1 MVLKMNE
8 PNASGVSVAGK
19 TNASASAGE
28 AEGIVI
34 LLKKI
39 LIQIG
44 KALLLLLVW
53 VALAPV
59 YYFVSEVAQANLSA
73 RTLANI
79 FLPLFWIPI
88 FWAAR
93 KLYGIKAQKVCF
105 WVFLPLVSIGLLAE
119 LGYLLSAQRMGNI
132 NSGEMIMPMLAK
144 VGMTI
149 LVATSEG
156 SKIRPRKQA
165 EK

>member
-1 MVLKMNE
+1 MSNRIQ
-8 PNASGVSVAGK
+8 GDAG
-19 TNASASAGE
+19 GL
-28 AEGIVI
+28 VFF
-34 LLKKI
+34 KKI
-39 LIQIG
+39 LVHIG

-53 VALAPV
+53 IVLAPV
-59 YYFVSEVAQANLSA
+59 YYFISEVAKENISA
-73 RTLANI
+73 RILANF
-79 FLPLFWIPI
+79 FLPLFWMPV

-105 WVFLPLVSIGLLAE
+105 GVFLPLVSIGLLAE
-119 LGYLLSAQRMGNI
+119 LGYLLSAQRMGHI

-144 VGMTI
+144 LGMTL

-156 SKIRPRKQA
+156 SKINPRKPA